1 MTALTPST
9 ATAASAHGCGPV
21 SPWVA
26 RWRHLL
32 QPGMT
37 ALDLACGAGRHT
49 RWLGEAGLRVCA
61 VDRDPVALA
70 TLADLQR
77 QADPAATGRIDVLAA
92 DLENAPWPLAGCSF
106 DVVLVTNYLWRPLL
120 PQIVASVAP
129 GGWLIYET
137 FAHGQEQLGRPRNP
151 DFLLQPGELLEAVRG
166 RLQVVAFEDGQL
178 AEPPRCVQRI
188 AARNVTGC
196 TAGSV
201 QLPS

>member
-1 MTALTPST
+1 M
-9 ATAASAHGCGPV
+9 SANSLLLPHGSGPV

-26 RWRHLL
+26 RWRAQL

-49 RWLGEAGLRVCA
+49 RWLSAAGLHVCA
-61 VDRDPVALA
+61 VDRDPVALSA
-70 TLADLQR
+70 LADLAERQR
-77 QADPAATGRIDVLAA
+77 QAADPAATGHIEVLAA
-92 DLENAPWPLAGCSF
+92 DLENAPWPLAGRRF
-106 DVVLVTNYLWRPLL
+106 DVVLVTHYLWRPLL
-120 PQIVASVAP
+120 AQIVASVAP

-188 AARNVTGC
+188 TARHVTDC
-196 TAGSV
+196 TVGSV

>member
-1 MTALTPST
+1 M
-9 ATAASAHGCGPV
+9 SADPMLLHGSGPI

-49 RWLGEAGLRVCA
+49 RWLGEAGLQVCA

-70 TLADLQR
+70 AVADLQR
-77 QADPAATGRIDVLAA
+77 QADPAAAGRIELLAA
-92 DLENAPWPLAGCSF
+92 DLEGAPWPLAGRSF
-106 DVVLVTNYLWRPLL
+106 DLVLVTNYLWRPLL
-120 PQIVASVAP
+120 AQIVASVAP

-151 DFLLQPGELLEAVRG
+151 DFLLQPGELLDVVRG

-188 AARNVTGC
+188 AARHVTDC
-196 TAGSV
+196 TIGSV